1 VETGLM
7 RGRREQVHTAMPLSL
22 GGGEGLERAQA
33 AGYCL
38 GLRSVDDL
46 RSGRV
51 VGHTG
56 GYPGFG
62 SRMVWSAECKVG
74 VIGLA
79 NGRYPGGAHG
89 VYETTLASL
98 RAVVAA
104 VPRRLAIEAH
114 PAVARVRGAVDGALV
129 RGDFTALLPLLS
141 PNVDQD
147 ERLSRRAAVRSLPV
161 PRTRASPQ
169 REKGRSR
176 DGRSSPASA
185 PRTAR

>member
-1 VETGLM
+1 MLAPAMEREGYTRRYAAAITAASSVIGPNIPPPGSMSTHASVLVAGVGAVFIWGL
-7 RGRREQVHTAMPLSL
+7 L
-22 GGGEGLERAQA
+22 
-33 AGYCL
+33 
-38 GLRSVDDL
+38 
-46 RSGRV
+46 
-51 VGHTG
+51 
-56 GYPGFG
+56 PG
-62 SRMVWSAECKVG
+62 MMVG
-74 VIGLA
+74 VG
-79 NGRYPGGAHG
+79 
-89 VYETTLASL
+89 
-98 RAVVAA
+98 AVVAA

-185 PRTAR
+185 PRPAR